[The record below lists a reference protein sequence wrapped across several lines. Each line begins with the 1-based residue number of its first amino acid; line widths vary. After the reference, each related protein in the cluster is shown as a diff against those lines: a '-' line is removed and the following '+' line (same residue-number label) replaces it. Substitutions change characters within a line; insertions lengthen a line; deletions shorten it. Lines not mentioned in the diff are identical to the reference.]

1 LIFNYI
7 TRKLRYLY
15 NHRRPPHPDEFKGLA
30 EEKVESLKISD
41 KLKENLDNVK
51 TLLSNSNDIRVHTFR
66 LGGEEGRE
74 GALMYFDGMVDNLIV
89 AQAILRPLVENQSE
103 AVRLLKGQE
112 LLEALKQEVICV
124 ADIKEVF
131 SMAELTSGCL
141 SGDTVLLLDGC
152 EVGLIISSKGWDK
165 RAVTEPQSETVVRGP
180 REGFTENIRTNT
192 VLIRRKIRNG
202 QLRVEQMTVGRK
214 TCTEICIVYLEGVAN
229 PKVVERVKGRIKR
242 LDIES
247 VLETGYIEEY
257 IEDAPFSPF
266 STVGYTEKPDVAAGR
281 VLEGRVAILVDG
293 TPFVLTVPMLFIES
307 FQSAEDYYFRPLY
320 ASFIRIVRYI
330 AFFLT
335 IFAPASYIALTSF
348 HQELLPTTLLISVAV
363 AREGT
368 PFPVFLEALI
378 MVFAFE
384 IIREAGVR
392 LPRAVGQTISI
403 VGALIMGEA
412 AVSAGIVGAPV
423 VIVVAVTAVASFIVP
438 NQNDAISMLQILM
451 MIFGA
456 TLGFY
461 GIAMGFLGM
470 LIHLATLE
478 SFGVPFLDYFARAT
492 GMQDSVIRAPLWAS
506 LRRPKD
512 IAERDMTRSKFFV
525 PPIRPHVEDEAQDEE
540 E

>member
-1 LIFNYI
+1 MIFNYI

-257 IEDAPFSPF
+257 IEDAPFPLSPPWVIRKNPTSRQAAYWKGEWLF
-266 STVGYTEKPDVAAGR
+266 SWTARLLCLPSPCCLSRAFNRRRIIT
-281 VLEGRVAILVDG
+281 
-293 TPFVLTVPMLFIES
+293 
-307 FQSAEDYYFRPLY
+307 SAPLRQ
-320 ASFIRIVRYI
+320 FIRIVRYI
-330 AFFLT
+330 AF
-335 IFAPASYIALTSF
+335 S
-348 HQELLPTTLLISVAV
+348 LLSCPCLLYSAYLFSSGAV
-363 AREGT
+363 AHN
-368 PFPVFLEALI
+368 LI
-378 MVFAFE
+378 DQRCGGKGRHAFS
-384 IIREAGVR
+384 RFSG
-392 LPRAVGQTISI
+392 
-403 VGALIMGEA
+403 
-412 AVSAGIVGAPV
+412 SA
-423 VIVVAVTAVASFIVP
+423 
-438 NQNDAISMLQILM
+438 D
-451 MIFGA
+451 
-456 TLGFY
+456 Y
-461 GIAMGFLGM
+461 GIRF
-470 LIHLATLE
+470 
-478 SFGVPFLDYFARAT
+478 
-492 GMQDSVIRAPLWAS
+492 
-506 LRRPKD
+506 
-512 IAERDMTRSKFFV
+512 
-525 PPIRPHVEDEAQDEE
+525 
-540 E
+540 